1 MPDRP
6 ANNGV
11 GVTPAEM
18 ELLVARAGLTLNAG
32 QMADLVLVWRQL
44 AALIGTIP
52 RERPLAD
59 AAAFAFRP
67 LPPLPAPPA
76 NAGPARRRR

>member
-6 ANNGV
+6 VNHGV

-18 ELLVARAGLTLNAG
+18 ELLVARAGLSLNPG
-32 QMADLVLVWRQL
+32 QMADLVLIWRQM
-44 AALIGTIP
+44 AGLISSVP

-59 AAAFAFRP
+59 DAAFAFR
-67 LPPLPAPPA
+67 LPPPPKE
-76 NAGPARRRR
+76 GKGGARRRR